1 MARFVISSAAVSL
14 PSVSTTGRA
23 VPSSLSSAS
32 RGRAP
37 CEDPE
42 PGEVA
47 RHHEGAVRHLKR
59 EVFVLLGL
67 DLCDSQ
73 ASRAPPRGLASVDEL
88 TFVLA
93 RLRHPDTPE
102 LVRVGARQSCHLV
115 PGKDDGLCP
124 PSEWSP
130 SCDALLLLP
139 SWSCSH
145 TRCLFS
151 NISPTEGRGCCGNCC
166 RLSPIQFPSLA
177 SLQVTTIPRVQ
188 GDPLWRLPCCR
199 VRRPTPP
206 KS

>member
-1 MARFVISSAAVSL
+1 MARFVISSAAV
-14 PSVSTTGRA
+14 PIPGNSTTSRA

-47 RHHEGAVRHLKR
+47 RHHEESVRHLKR
-59 EVFVLLGL
+59 EVFILLGL

-88 TFVLA
+88 TFVQA
-93 RLRHPDTPE
+93 RLRQPDTPE
-102 LVRVGARQSCHLV
+102 LVRVGARQSC
-115 PGKDDGLCP
+115 
-124 PSEWSP
+124 
-130 SCDALLLLP
+130 DALLLHP
-139 SWSCSH
+139 SCFCTH

-166 RLSPIQFPSLA
+166 RLPPPQFPSLA
-177 SLQVTTIPRVQ
+177 PLQVAQIPRVQ
-188 GDPLWRLPCCR
+188 NDP
-199 VRRPTPP
+199 
-206 KS
+206 